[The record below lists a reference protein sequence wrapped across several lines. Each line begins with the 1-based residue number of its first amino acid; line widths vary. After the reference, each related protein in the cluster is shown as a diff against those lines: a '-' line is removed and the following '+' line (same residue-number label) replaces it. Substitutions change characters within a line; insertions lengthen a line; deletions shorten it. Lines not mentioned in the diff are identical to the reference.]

1 MYVFNLQF
9 YNFNFKRGK
18 EKRQIFL
25 VKYDFNTLM
34 CT

>member
-1 MYVFNLQF
+1 MYLF
-9 YNFNFKRGK
+9 YNFTILISIEGK